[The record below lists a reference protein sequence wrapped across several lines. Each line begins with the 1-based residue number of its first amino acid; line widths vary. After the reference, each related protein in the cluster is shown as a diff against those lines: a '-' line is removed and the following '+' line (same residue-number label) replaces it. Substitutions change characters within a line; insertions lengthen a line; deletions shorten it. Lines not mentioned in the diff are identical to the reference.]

1 MNKNPLT
8 KNDPLKAESPVA
20 HTYCTF
26 QLQGGLFGID
36 ALAVKEISVLP
47 PLTPIPHAPSSV
59 RGYVN
64 LRGQIFLVMDLNR
77 LLQLGETML
86 GFDTRLIVFRAHLGD
101 PCGILVDSIGDMV
114 ELSADRI
121 EQHLSGDL
129 SREKAA
135 DLLPQD
141 DLIAGVGKLDTGLLT
156 LLDAGKFLP
165 HIETEIAEYN
175 KKAYH

>member
-1 MNKNPLT
+1 MNNIPLA
-8 KNDPLKAESPVA
+8 KNDPLQAESSGA

-47 PLTPIPHAPSSV
+47 SLTPIPHAPSSV

-77 LLQLGETML
+77 LLHLGETRV
-86 GFDTRLIVFRAHLGD
+86 GFDTRLIVFREHLGD
-101 PCGILVDSIGDMV
+101 PCGILVDNIGDMV
-114 ELSADRI
+114 ELSTDRI
-121 EQHLSGDL
+121 EKHQSGAL
-129 SREKAA
+129 PREQSA
-135 DLLPQD
+135 DSLPQEE
-141 DLIAGVGKLDTGLLT
+141 LIAGVGKLDAGLIT
-156 LLDAGKFLP
+156 LLDAAKFLP
-165 HIETEIAEYN
+165 RIVTEIAEYN

>member
-1 MNKNPLT
+1 MNY
-8 KNDPLKAESPVA
+8 ESSTP

-47 PLTPIPHAPSSV
+47 PLTPIPHSPASV

-77 LLQLGETML
+77 LLQLGETTL
-86 GFDTRLIVFRAHLGD
+86 GFGTRLIVFRAHLGD

-121 EQHLSGDL
+121 EQHQGGALPH
-129 SREKAA
+129 EKAA
-135 DLLPQD
+135 DSLPQEE
-141 DLIAGVGKLDTGLLT
+141 LIAGVGKLDAGLLT

-165 HIETEIAEYN
+165 RIETEIAEYN